1 MSVKFTF
8 RRVDSN
14 AIVRLSFFAHDVCVV
29 YCCTVAAAA
38 AAAAKDVLSII
49 LISCRYHQAQFD
61 VSNS

>member
-1 MSVKFTF
+1 M
-8 RRVDSN
+8 
-14 AIVRLSFFAHDVCVV
+14 LSFDLVFFAHDVCVV
-29 YCCTVAAAA
+29 YCCTVAAAAAAA